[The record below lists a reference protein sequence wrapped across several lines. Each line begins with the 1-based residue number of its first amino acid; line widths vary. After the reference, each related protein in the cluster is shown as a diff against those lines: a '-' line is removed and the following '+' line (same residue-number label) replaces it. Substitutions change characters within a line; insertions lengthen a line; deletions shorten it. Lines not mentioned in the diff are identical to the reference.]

1 MQKNPACKSA
11 CPEGIAFW
19 PGKEWKLLINR
30 LDFASCL
37 LSLLPIQ
44 RDEFELARGK
54 EMSSL
59 LRIRQLY
66 PSLALN
72 ERRLAD
78 YLLSQPDRARHLS
91 SQKLADES
99 GVSQSSVVKFAQKLG
114 YKGFPALKL
123 ALSESLADKDAIT
136 VHNLILSDDPLKT
149 VGEKLFT
156 EKMSAIR
163 ATLDINSEEML
174 LETLRLLRNAKR
186 IVLVG
191 IGASGLVAKDFSWK
205 LMKIGIS
212 AVAEQDMH
220 ALLASVQAMSPGD
233 VLLAISYT
241 GERRE
246 INLAAQEAQ
255 RIGATVLAF
264 TGFTP
269 NTLQQAASHCLYTVA
284 EEQTTRS
291 AAISSTMAQLALTDL
306 LFMALIQRDPERA
319 TSHIRHSEALVK
331 KLT

>member
-1 MQKNPACKSA
+1 
-11 CPEGIAFW
+11 
-19 PGKEWKLLINR
+19 
-30 LDFASCL
+30 
-37 LSLLPIQ
+37 
-44 RDEFELARGK
+44 
-54 EMSSL
+54 MSSL

-66 PSLALN
+66 PRLALN

-78 YLLSQPDRARHLS
+78 FLLSQPDRARHLS
-91 SQKLADES
+91 SQKLAEES

-123 ALSESLADKDAIT
+123 ALSESLADRDAIT
-136 VHNLILSDDPLKT
+136 VHNLILSDDPLKM
-149 VGEKLFT
+149 VGEKLLT
-156 EKMSAIR
+156 EKQSAIR

-174 LETLRLLRNAKR
+174 LETLRLLRTANR

-205 LMKIGIS
+205 LMKIGMS

-220 ALLASVQAMSPGD
+220 ALLASVQALSVGD
-233 VLLAISYT
+233 LLLAISYT

-255 RIGATVLAF
+255 RAGASVLAF

-269 NTLQQAASHCLYTVA
+269 NTLQQCATYCLYTVA

-291 AAISSTMAQLALTDL
+291 AAISSTTAQFTLTDL
-306 LFMALIQRDPERA
+306 LFMALVQHDPERA
-319 TSHIRHSEALVK
+319 STHIRHSEALVK
-331 KLT
+331 KLV

>member
-1 MQKNPACKSA
+1 
-11 CPEGIAFW
+11 
-19 PGKEWKLLINR
+19 
-30 LDFASCL
+30 
-37 LSLLPIQ
+37 
-44 RDEFELARGK
+44 
-54 EMSSL
+54 MSSL

-66 PSLALN
+66 PRLALN

-78 YLLSQPDRARHLS
+78 FLLSQPDRARHLS
-91 SQKLADES
+91 SQKLAEES

-123 ALSESLADKDAIT
+123 ALSESLADRDAIT
-136 VHNLILSDDPLKT
+136 VHNHILSDDPLKV
-149 VGEKLFT
+149 VGEKLLT
-156 EKMSAIR
+156 EKISAIR
-163 ATLDINSEEML
+163 ATLDINSEEKL
-174 LETLRLLRNAKR
+174 LATLQLLKNANR
-186 IVLVG
+186 ILLVG

-205 LMKIGIS
+205 LMKIGIN

-246 INLAAQEAQ
+246 INLAAQEAAQ
-255 RIGATVLAF
+255 LGADVLVF

-269 NTLQQAASHCLYTVA
+269 NSLQQAASLCLYTVA

-291 AAISSTMAQLALTDL
+291 AAISSTSAQLALTDL
-306 LFMALIQRDPERA
+306 LFMALVQNDPERA
-319 TSHIRHSEALVK
+319 SSHIRHSEKLVK
-331 KLT
+331 KLV

>member
-1 MQKNPACKSA
+1 
-11 CPEGIAFW
+11 
-19 PGKEWKLLINR
+19 
-30 LDFASCL
+30 
-37 LSLLPIQ
+37 
-44 RDEFELARGK
+44 
-54 EMSSL
+54 MSSL

-123 ALSESLADKDAIT
+123 ALSESLTEKDAIT
-136 VHNLILSDDPLKT
+136 VHNHILSGDALKV

-156 EKMSAIR
+156 EKCSAIR

-174 LETLRLLRNAKR
+174 LETLRLLKQARR

-220 ALLASVQAMSPGD
+220 ALLASVQALEVGD

-291 AAISSTMAQLALTDL
+291 AAISSTTAQLALTDL

-319 TSHIRHSEALVK
+319 SSHIRHSEALVK
-331 KLT
+331 KLV

>member
-1 MQKNPACKSA
+1 
-11 CPEGIAFW
+11 
-19 PGKEWKLLINR
+19 
-30 LDFASCL
+30 
-37 LSLLPIQ
+37 
-44 RDEFELARGK
+44 
-54 EMSSL
+54 MSSL

-123 ALSESLADKDAIT
+123 ALSESLTEKDAIT
-136 VHNLILSDDPLKT
+136 VHNHILSDDALKV

-156 EKMSAIR
+156 EKCSAIR

-174 LETLRLLRNAKR
+174 LETLRLLKQARR

-220 ALLASVQAMSPGD
+220 ALLASVQALEVGD

-291 AAISSTMAQLALTDL
+291 AAISSTTAQLALTDL

-319 TSHIRHSEALVK
+319 SSHIRHSEALVK
-331 KLT
+331 KLV

>member
-1 MQKNPACKSA
+1 
-11 CPEGIAFW
+11 
-19 PGKEWKLLINR
+19 
-30 LDFASCL
+30 
-37 LSLLPIQ
+37 
-44 RDEFELARGK
+44 
-54 EMSSL
+54 
-59 LRIRQLY
+59 
-66 PSLALN
+66 
-72 ERRLAD
+72 
-78 YLLSQPDRARHLS
+78 
-91 SQKLADES
+91 
-99 GVSQSSVVKFAQKLG
+99 
-114 YKGFPALKL
+114 
-123 ALSESLADKDAIT
+123 
-136 VHNLILSDDPLKT
+136 
-149 VGEKLFT
+149 
-156 EKMSAIR
+156 
-163 ATLDINSEEML
+163 ML
-174 LETLRLLRNAKR
+174 LETLRLLKNAKR

-220 ALLASVQAMSPGD
+220 ALLASVQALSPGD

-269 NTLQQAASHCLYTVA
+269 NTLQQSASHCLYTVA

-291 AAISSTMAQLALTDL
+291 AAISSTTAQLALTDL

-319 TSHIRHSEALVK
+319 SSHIRHSEALVK
-331 KLT
+331 KLV

>member
-1 MQKNPACKSA
+1 
-11 CPEGIAFW
+11 
-19 PGKEWKLLINR
+19 
-30 LDFASCL
+30 
-37 LSLLPIQ
+37 
-44 RDEFELARGK
+44 
-54 EMSSL
+54 MSSL

-78 YLLSQPDRARHLS
+78 FLLSQPDRARHLS
-91 SQKLADES
+91 SQKLADEL

-123 ALSESLADKDAIT
+123 ALSESLAGKDAIT
-136 VHNLILSDDPLKT
+136 VHNHILSDDALKV
-149 VGEKLFT
+149 VGKKLFT
-156 EKMSAIR
+156 EKQSTIR

-174 LETLRLLRNAKR
+174 LETLRLLKNAKR

-220 ALLASVQAMSPGD
+220 ALLVSVQALSPGD

-269 NTLQQAASHCLYTVA
+269 NTLQQSASHCLYTVA
-284 EEQTTRS
+284 EEQTTSS
-291 AAISSTMAQLALTDL
+291 AAISSTTAQLALTDL

-319 TSHIRHSEALVK
+319 SSHIRHSEALVK
-331 KLT
+331 KLV

>member
-1 MQKNPACKSA
+1 
-11 CPEGIAFW
+11 
-19 PGKEWKLLINR
+19 
-30 LDFASCL
+30 
-37 LSLLPIQ
+37 
-44 RDEFELARGK
+44 
-54 EMSSL
+54 MSSL

-66 PSLALN
+66 PRLALN

-78 YLLSQPDRARHLS
+78 YLLSQPERARHLS
-91 SQKLADES
+91 SQKLAEEA

-136 VHNLILSDDPLKT
+136 VHNHILSDDPLKV

-156 EKMSAIR
+156 EKQSAIR
-163 ATLDINSEEML
+163 ATLDINSEEKLRETLHL
-174 LETLRLLRNAKR
+174 LENAQRILLA
-186 IVLVG
+186 G

-205 LMKIGIS
+205 LMKIGIN

-220 ALLASVQAMSPGD
+220 ALLASVQAMKPGD

-246 INLAAQEAQ
+246 INLAAQEAA
-255 RIGATVLAF
+255 RAGAYVIAF

-269 NTLQQAASHCLYTVA
+269 NTLQQSATHSLYTVA
-284 EEQTTRS
+284 EEQSMRS
-291 AAISSTMAQLALTDL
+291 ASVSSTSAQLALTDL
-306 LFMALIQRDPERA
+306 LFMALVQQDPERA
-319 TSHIRHSEALVK
+319 ASHIRHSEALVK
-331 KLT
+331 KLV

>member
-1 MQKNPACKSA
+1 
-11 CPEGIAFW
+11 
-19 PGKEWKLLINR
+19 
-30 LDFASCL
+30 
-37 LSLLPIQ
+37 
-44 RDEFELARGK
+44 
-54 EMSSL
+54 MSSL

-66 PSLALN
+66 SRFALN

-91 SQKLADES
+91 SQKLAEEA

-123 ALSESLADKDAIT
+123 ALSESLADKEAIT
-136 VHNLILSDDPLKT
+136 VHNHILSGDSLKV

-156 EKMSAIR
+156 EKQSAIR
-163 ATLDINSEEML
+163 ATLDINSEEKL
-174 LETLRLLRNAKR
+174 RETLRLLKNAQR
-186 IVLVG
+186 ILLTG

-205 LMKIGIS
+205 LMKIGIN

-220 ALLASVQAMSPGD
+220 ALLASVQAMKPGD

-246 INLAAQEAQ
+246 INLAAQEAV
-255 RIGATVLAF
+255 RTGAHVVAF

-269 NTLQQAASHCLYTVA
+269 NTLQQCATHSLYTVA
-284 EEQTTRS
+284 EEQSTRS
-291 AAISSTMAQLALTDL
+291 AAISSTTAQLTLTDL
-306 LFMALIQRDPERA
+306 LFMALVKQDPERA
-319 TSHIRHSEALVK
+319 SSHIRHSEALMK
-331 KLT
+331 KLV

>member
-1 MQKNPACKSA
+1 
-11 CPEGIAFW
+11 
-19 PGKEWKLLINR
+19 
-30 LDFASCL
+30 
-37 LSLLPIQ
+37 
-44 RDEFELARGK
+44 
-54 EMSSL
+54 MSSL

-123 ALSESLADKDAIT
+123 ALSESLTEKDALT
-136 VHNLILSDDPLKT
+136 VHNHILSDDALKV

-156 EKMSAIR
+156 EKCSAIR

-174 LETLRLLRNAKR
+174 LETLRLLKQARR

-220 ALLASVQAMSPGD
+220 ALLASVQALEVGD

-291 AAISSTMAQLALTDL
+291 AAISSTTAQLALTDL

-319 TSHIRHSEALVK
+319 SSHIRHSEALVK
-331 KLT
+331 KLV

>member
-1 MQKNPACKSA
+1 
-11 CPEGIAFW
+11 
-19 PGKEWKLLINR
+19 
-30 LDFASCL
+30 
-37 LSLLPIQ
+37 
-44 RDEFELARGK
+44 
-54 EMSSL
+54 MSSL

-123 ALSESLADKDAIT
+123 ALSESLTEKDAIT
-136 VHNLILSDDPLKT
+136 VHNHILSDDALKV

-156 EKMSAIR
+156 EKCSAIR

-174 LETLRLLRNAKR
+174 LETLRLLKQARR

-220 ALLASVQAMSPGD
+220 ALLASVQALEVGD

-291 AAISSTMAQLALTDL
+291 AAISSTTAQLALTDL

-319 TSHIRHSEALVK
+319 SSHIRHSEA
-331 KLT
+331 

>member
-1 MQKNPACKSA
+1 
-11 CPEGIAFW
+11 
-19 PGKEWKLLINR
+19 
-30 LDFASCL
+30 
-37 LSLLPIQ
+37 
-44 RDEFELARGK
+44 
-54 EMSSL
+54 MSSL

-123 ALSESLADKDAIT
+123 ALSESLAEKDAIT
-136 VHNLILSDDPLKT
+136 VHNHILSDDALKV

-156 EKMSAIR
+156 EKSSAIR

-174 LETLRLLRNAKR
+174 LETLRLLKQARR

-220 ALLASVQAMSPGD
+220 ALLSSVQALDVGD

-291 AAISSTMAQLALTDL
+291 AAISSTTAQLALTDL

-319 TSHIRHSEALVK
+319 SSHIRHSEALVK
-331 KLT
+331 KLV